1 MNMAPWL
8 ERTWKEFCDRLQS
21 DHLAHALLVRG
32 PQGTAKG
39 QLASMIVARL
49 LCSGD
54 QEQACGECRSCTLRE
69 SGAHP
74 DFFTLAPEEGKHQI
88 TIDKIRELIGQ
99 LSLTAS
105 FSPRKVAL
113 INPAEAMN
121 ASAANA
127 LLKSLEEPPGET
139 VMVLISH
146 DTARLPITIRSRCQ
160 NLTVSTPDTA
170 QAASWLEQ
178 QHGLSPEQAAAALEA
193 AGGSPLRALDLH
205 QQGEVT
211 AYRDVQ
217 AQLDKLRGQ
226 QGVVAAT
233 AQSMADIENDPLWL
247 YLSRV
252 AADTLRAGF
261 DRLSGASRKRLVD
274 LQQRADRNRHFSRS
288 SVRRDLLLQDW
299 LIEWSRLD
307 KS

>member
-1 MNMAPWL
+1 MNTAPWL
-8 ERTWKEFCDRLQS
+8 ERAWQEFCDRLQS
-21 DHLAHALLVRG
+21 DRLAHALLIRG

-39 QLASMIVARL
+39 QLASLIVSRL
-49 LCSGD
+49 LCSTD
-54 QEQACGECRSCTLRE
+54 QEHACGECRSCTLRE
-69 SGAHP
+69 TGAHP
-74 DFFTLAPEEGKHQI
+74 DFFSLAPEEGKHQI
-88 TIDKIRELIGQ
+88 TIDKVRDLIGQ

-113 INPAEAMN
+113 ISPAEAMN

-160 NLTVSTPDTA
+160 NLTVATPDAA
-170 QAASWLEQ
+170 QAVSWLGR
-178 QHGLSPEQAAAALEA
+178 QHGLSPEEAAAALEA

-205 QQGEVT
+205 QQGQVA

-217 AQLDKLRGQ
+217 AQLDRLRGQ
-226 QGVVAAT
+226 QATVAAT
-233 AQSMADIENDPLWL
+233 AQSMDNIDNDPLWL

-274 LQQRADRNRHFSRS
+274 LQQRADRNRQFSRS